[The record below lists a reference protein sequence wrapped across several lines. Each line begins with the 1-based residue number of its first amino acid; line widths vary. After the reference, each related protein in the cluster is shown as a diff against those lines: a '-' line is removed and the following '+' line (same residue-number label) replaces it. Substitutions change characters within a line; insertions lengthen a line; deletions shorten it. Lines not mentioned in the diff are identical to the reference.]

1 MCVPYIDAQ
10 WFTREEILAV
20 LRHHSG
26 TNFSRRDYKK
36 MAEIQDG
43 PDNNADTKKVD
54 ISALAH
60 SDASIKVKEA
70 AIAKPREQ
78 TVEIDKDD
86 EPPFRM
92 PALTAIAGVLIQHW
106 AEGKIL
112 LEDNA
117 NPSTVKGNL

>member
-1 MCVPYIDAQ
+1 MPCLDAR

-43 PDNNADTKKVD
+43 PDN
-54 ISALAH
+54 IAH
-60 SDASIKVKEA
+60 SDPSIKAKEA
-70 AIAKPREQ
+70 AMAKPQEQ
-78 TVEIDKDD
+78 AVEIDKDN

-117 NPSTVKGNL
+117 NLSIVKGNL